1 MGSYSYIAVSK
12 DGQQI
17 KGNMNANGVSDLQ
30 YKLSDIGLELITAN
44 ESSGGF
50 FNFKRTISVKD
61 LILLCTHFE
70 QLDKAGVSIIES
82 IEDLIDSASNTVMR
96 NLVQDIYDDVK
107 SGKMLSQA
115 MSNHPETFDEVFV
128 GLIAAG
134 EKTGKLHQSFAYLS
148 DHLKWSD
155 DIKRKTKKAIKY
167 PIFLMVVLFVVTAI
181 MMLFVI
187 PKLSDFLLNQNFDLP
202 FYTRALIASSEFFKE
217 NWITM
222 ILSPLFLYFIH
233 KLFKHFFDAYAYYTD
248 KLMLS
253 IPFIGKAL
261 LKIDIARFTQFFLI
275 TYKSGI
281 DIIACLKV
289 VEKVVKNRVVKTTL
303 IEVTQEIS
311 DGSTMSLALK
321 NSRQFPSLV
330 VRMFRV
336 GEQTGNMTESL
347 ENIKFFY
354 DKEVNDSVDA
364 LIGLIQPV
372 LTLVMGGLLL
382 WISLSVF
389 GPLYSSFSTIK

>member
-1 MGSYSYIAVSK
+1 MANYSYIAVSEQGK
-12 DGQQI
+12 QF
-17 KGNMNANGVSDLQ
+17 KGSMNASGLSDLQ
-30 YKLSDIGLELITAN
+30 YKLSDIGLELITAS
-44 ESSGGF
+44 ESSSSF
-50 FNFKRTISVKD
+50 FNFTKTISVKD
-61 LILLCTHFE
+61 LILICTHFE
-70 QLDKAGVSIIES
+70 QLDKAGVPIIES
-82 IEDLIDSASNTVMR
+82 IEDLIDSASGNVMR

-115 MSNHPETFDEVFV
+115 MSNHPKTFDEVFI

-148 DHLKWSD
+148 DHLKWAD
-155 DIKRKTKKAIKY
+155 DIKRKTKKAVKY
-167 PIFLMVVLFVVTAI
+167 PIFLLVVLFAVTAI

-202 FYTRALIASSEFFKE
+202 FYTKALIASSEFFKQ
-217 NWITM
+217 NWALM
-222 ILSPLFLYFIH
+222 IIIPGVTVFLH
-233 KLFKHFFDAYAYYTD
+233 KLLKFFVESYAYYTD
-248 KLMLS
+248 KLILN

-281 DIIACLKV
+281 DIIACLQV
-289 VEKVVKNRVVKTTL
+289 VEKVVKNRVVKRTL
-303 IEVTQEIS
+303 AEITQEIS

-321 NSRQFPSLV
+321 KSNQFPSLV

-354 DKEVNDSVDA
+354 DKEVNDAVDS

>member
-1 MGSYSYIAVSK
+1 MASYSYIAVSK
-12 DGQQI
+12 DGKQF
-17 KGNMNANGVSDLQ
+17 KGNMNANGVTDLQ

-44 ESSGGF
+44 ETSGGF

-115 MSNHPETFDEVFV
+115 MANHPETFDEVFI

-202 FYTRALIASSEFFKE
+202 FYTVALIASSEFFKE
-217 NWITM
+217 HWAAM
-222 ILSPLFLYFIH
+222 IFTPFIVYFFH
-233 KLFKHFFDAYAYYTD
+233 RLFKYFFETYAYITD

-303 IEVTQEIS
+303 KEVTQEIS

-321 NSRQFPSLV
+321 NSQQFPSLV

-382 WISLSVF
+382 WISISVF
-389 GPLYSSFSTIK
+389 GPLYSSFSTIQ

>member
-1 MGSYSYIAVSK
+1 MASYSYIAVSK
-12 DGQQI
+12 DGKQF
-17 KGNMNANGVSDLQ
+17 KGNMNANGVTDLQ

-44 ESSGGF
+44 ETSGGF

-115 MSNHPETFDEVFV
+115 MANHPETFDEVFI

-155 DIKRKTKKAIKY
+155 DIKRKTKKAVKY

-202 FYTRALIASSEFFKE
+202 FYTVALIASSEFFKE
-217 NWITM
+217 HWAAM
-222 ILSPLFLYFIH
+222 IFTPFIVYFFH
-233 KLFKHFFDAYAYYTD
+233 RLFKYFFETYAYITD

-303 IEVTQEIS
+303 KEVTQEIS

-321 NSRQFPSLV
+321 NSQQFPSLV

-382 WISLSVF
+382 WISISVF
-389 GPLYSSFSTIK
+389 GPLYSSFSTIQ

>member
-1 MGSYSYIAVSK
+1 MASYSYIAVSK
-12 DGQQI
+12 DGKQF
-17 KGNMNANGVSDLQ
+17 KGNMNANGVTDLQ

-44 ESSGGF
+44 ETSGGF

-115 MSNHPETFDEVFV
+115 MANHPETFDEVFI

-155 DIKRKTKKAIKY
+155 DIKRKTKKAVKY

-202 FYTRALIASSEFFKE
+202 FYTVALIASSDFFKE
-217 NWITM
+217 NWAAM
-222 ILSPLFLYFIH
+222 VFSPFIVYFIH
-233 KLFKHFFDAYAYYTD
+233 RLLKYFFEAYAYFTD
-248 KLMLS
+248 KLLLS

-303 IEVTQEIS
+303 KEVTQEIS

-321 NSRQFPSLV
+321 NSQQFPSLV

-382 WISLSVF
+382 WISISVF
-389 GPLYSSFSTIK
+389 GPLYSSFSTIQ

>member
-233 KLFKHFFDAYAYYTD
+233 KLLKHFFDAYAYYTD

>member
-1 MGSYSYIAVSK
+1 MASYSYIAVSK
-12 DGQQI
+12 DGKQF
-17 KGNMNANGVSDLQ
+17 KGNMNANGLTDLQ

-44 ESSGGF
+44 ETSGGF

-115 MSNHPETFDEVFV
+115 MSNHPETFDEVFI
-128 GLIAAG
+128 GLISAG
-134 EKTGKLHQSFAYLS
+134 EKTGKLHQSFGYLS

-155 DIKRKTKKAIKY
+155 DIKRKTKKAVKY
-167 PIFLMVVLFVVTAI
+167 PVFLMIVLFVVTAI

-202 FYTRALIASSEFFKE
+202 FYTVALIASSEFFKE
-217 NWITM
+217 NWAVM
-222 ILSPLFLYFIH
+222 IFTPFIIYFFH
-233 KLFKHFFDAYAYYTD
+233 RLFKYFFETYAYITD
-248 KLMLS
+248 KIMLS
-253 IPFIGKAL
+253 IPFVGKAL

-281 DIIACLKV
+281 DIISCLKV
-289 VEKVVKNRVVKTTL
+289 VEKVVKNRVVKNTL
-303 IEVTQEIS
+303 REITQEIS

-321 NSRQFPSLV
+321 NSQQFPSLV

-389 GPLYSSFSTIK
+389 GPLYSSFSTIQ

>member
-1 MGSYSYIAVSK
+1 MASYSYIAVSS
-12 DGQQI
+12 DGTQQ
-17 KGNMNANGVSDLQ
+17 KGTMNANGLADLQ
-30 YKLSDIGLELITAN
+30 YKLSDIGLELVSAN
-44 ESSGGF
+44 ESSNSF
-50 FNFKRTISVKD
+50 FSFKRTISVKD

-82 IEDLIDSASNTVMR
+82 IEDLIESASNNVMKD
-96 NLVQDIYDDVK
+96 LVQDIYDDVK

-115 MSNHPETFDEVFV
+115 MANHPDTFDEVFV

-148 DHLKWSD
+148 EHLKWSH
-155 DIKRKTKKAIKY
+155 DIKRKTKKAIRY
-167 PIFLMVVLFVVTAI
+167 PIFLCFMLFGLTAV
-181 MMLFVI
+181 MMIFVI
-187 PKLSDFLLNQNFDLP
+187 PKLSEFLIGQNFDLP
-202 FYTRALIASSEFFKE
+202 FYTMALINLSEFFTN
-217 NWITM
+217 NWIMLVTF
-222 ILSPLFLYFIH
+222 PFVATFIH
-233 KLFKHFFDAYAYYTD
+233 KLLKYFFEIYAYYFD
-248 KLMLS
+248 MFMLK
-253 IPFIGKAL
+253 IPFIGKVL

-281 DIIACLKV
+281 DIIACLEV
-289 VEKVVKNRVVKTTL
+289 VQKVVKNRVIKTNL
-303 IEVTQEIS
+303 MEITQEIS
-311 DGSTMSLALK
+311 DGTTMSKALK
-321 NSRQFPSLV
+321 NSNYFPSLV

-354 DKEVNDSVDA
+354 DKEVNDSVGS
-364 LIGLIQPV
+364 LVGVIQPT

-389 GPLYSSFSTIK
+389 GPLYSSFSQIT